1 MPGEQNA
8 ERVRGWFA
16 EYVYELLRTQ
26 TMDRVLAR
34 LDAAVLADSPEL
46 ADPDLR
52 RDLAAS
58 TRAHARVVLT
68 GLATDTDD
76 LALPE
81 EAHVLARTIA
91 RRGLDIRVLL
101 RAYRAGLAEAQAVM
115 TETITAGQV
124 PPELERAV
132 MLRMFER
139 STSWMGQSI
148 EALTGTFMAER
159 EHVLRDALN
168 TRTELVRALLAGTVV
183 DVDEASIGLGYRLAQ
198 RHLAFLL
205 WTGGDGGG
213 EEPGG
218 LLDRAAT
225 RIAGTLGA
233 SGLLTVAASA
243 SGLWAWATVDD
254 DDAELAGRIAR
265 CEVAAPVRVA
275 FGMPGAQVDGFVA
288 SHREAVAAR
297 RVAEHG
303 ERAVTSYREVEIA
316 YLAGI
321 DTAAMRGLIA
331 RELRGLTGTDPVA
344 TRLRETLRA
353 YLRAQRS
360 PEEAA
365 RELGVHKNTVRY
377 RITRVEELL
386 GHPVAARA
394 LALEVALD
402 CVAAYGVS

>member
-1 MPGEQNA
+1 MSGEQIG
-8 ERVRGWFA
+8 EQVRGWFA
-16 EYVYELLRTQ
+16 EFVLELLRTQ
-26 TMDRVLAR
+26 TLERVVAR

-46 ADPDLR
+46 DDPDLR

-58 TRAHARVVLT
+58 TRAHARVVLG

-91 RRGLDIRVLL
+91 RRGLDVRVLL
-101 RAYRAGLAEAQAVM
+101 RAYRAGLAEALAVM
-115 TETITAGQV
+115 TETVGEGQL

-132 MLRMFER
+132 LLRMFER
-139 STSWMGQSI
+139 STTWMGLSI

-159 EHVLRDALN
+159 ERVLRDALN

-183 DVDEASIGLGYRLAQ
+183 DVDQASIGLGYRLSQ

-205 WTGGDGGG
+205 WTGDAGG

-218 LLDRAAT
+218 LLDRAAA
-225 RIAGTLGA
+225 RIASTLGA
-233 SGLLTVAASA
+233 TGLLTVAASA
-243 SGLWAWATVDD
+243 SGLWAWAAVD
-254 DDAELAGRIAR
+254 DDAEIAERIAR

-275 FGMPGAQVDGFVA
+275 FGMPGAHVDGFVA

-297 RVAEHG
+297 RVAEQG
-303 ERAVTSYREVEIA
+303 SRTVTSYREVEIA
-316 YLAGI
+316 YLAGV

-344 TRLRETLRA
+344 TRLRATLHA

-365 RELGVHKNTVRY
+365 RLLGVHKNTVRY
-377 RITRVEELL
+377 RIHRVEEIL
-386 GHPVAARA
+386 GHPVSERA
-394 LALEVALD
+394 MALEIALD

>member
-1 MPGEQNA
+1 MSGEQIS
-8 ERVRGWFA
+8 EQVRGWFA
-16 EYVYELLRTQ
+16 EFVYDLLRTQ

-34 LDAAVLADSPEL
+34 LDAAALAGSPEL
-46 ADPDLR
+46 DDPDLR

-58 TRAHARVVLT
+58 TRAHARVVLS

-76 LALPE
+76 LVLPE
-81 EAHVLARTIA
+81 EVHVLARTIA
-91 RRGLDIRVLL
+91 RRGLDVRVLL
-101 RAYRAGLAEAQAVM
+101 RAYQSGLAETLAVM
-115 TETITAGQV
+115 TETVEAGQV

-132 MLRMFER
+132 LLRLFER
-139 STSWMGQSI
+139 STTWMGLSI
-148 EALTGTFMAER
+148 EELTGTFMAER
-159 EHVLRDALN
+159 ERVLRDALN
-168 TRTELVRALLAGTVV
+168 TRTELVRALLAGTEV
-183 DVDEASIGLGYRLAQ
+183 DIDQASIGLGYRLSQ

-205 WTGGDGGG
+205 WIGDAGG

-218 LLDRAAT
+218 LLDRTAT
-225 RIAGTLGA
+225 RIAAALGA
-233 SGLLTVAASA
+233 TGLLTVAASA
-243 SGLWAWATVDD
+243 SGLWAWAAVE
-254 DDAELAGRIAR
+254 DDAEIAERIAR
-265 CEVAAPVRVA
+265 CEVPAPVRLA
-275 FGMPGAQVDGFVA
+275 FGLPGAHVDGFVA

-297 RVAEHG
+297 RVAERG
-303 ERAVTSYREVEIA
+303 TVAVTSYREVEIA

-344 TRLRETLRA
+344 TRLRATLHA

-365 RELGVHKNTVRY
+365 RTLGVHKNTVRY
-377 RITRVEELL
+377 RITRVEEIL
-386 GHPVAARA
+386 GHPVAERA